1 MGRYVVDFVSHA
13 AKLIIEIDGP
23 LHDLPEKQLHDAERT
38 AWLEAQGYRVLRL
51 AESAVRNDL
60 YTVVDRIAAEL
71 SPPTLTLPPSQ
82 TLRQSNGKGESPCL
96 NF

>member
-23 LHDLPEKQLHDAERT
+23 LHDLPEKQLHDTERT

-51 AESAVRNDL
+51 AEAAVRNDL

-82 TLRQSNGKGESPCL
+82 TLPQSNGKGESSCL